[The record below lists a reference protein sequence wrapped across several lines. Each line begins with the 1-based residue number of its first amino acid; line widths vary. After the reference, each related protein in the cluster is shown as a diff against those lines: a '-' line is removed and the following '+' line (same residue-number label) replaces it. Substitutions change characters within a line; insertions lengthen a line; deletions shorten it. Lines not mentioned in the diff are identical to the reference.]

1 MSVPVALLFIAAV
14 LAFFLGLLRFLREIY
29 VGTVSLRTGRVEKKG
44 NHRGCPYPR
53 Y

>member
-1 MSVPVALLFIAAV
+1 MSVPVALLFIAAM

-29 VGTVSLRTGRVEKKG
+29 VGTVSGASDALRRRATTG
-44 NHRGCPYPR
+44 GCPYPR